1 MGKLIFLGCLL
12 LTLITVNAFTQ
23 RPYVQMDPPAK
34 KTAVPKATAVNQQI
48 ATKLTKEFN
57 HYYAQAVKTTVATEV
72 YDEQSKTNRTGV
84 ALPHQEVAV
93 LVTDKKARQIVKD
106 AQKAVDS
113 YTATPAQRR
122 LILGI
127 QTKVSKAA
135 KQLKG
140 VDTISFGYQKSKQH
154 HEIIAS
160 STRQQDL
167 IEPILL
173 ETDQP

>member
-23 RPYVQMDPPAK
+23 RPYVQMTPPAK
-34 KTAVPKATAVNQQI
+34 KVVTAKATATNQQL

-57 HYYAQAVKTTVATEV
+57 QYHANAVKTTVATEV
-72 YDEQSKTNRTGV
+72 YDEQSKTNRAGV

-93 LVTDKKARQIVKD
+93 LVTDKKARQIVKE
-106 AQKAVDS
+106 AQKAVEG
-113 YTATPAQRR
+113 YTATPEQRR

-127 QTKVSKAA
+127 QAKVSKAA
-135 KQLKG
+135 KKLKG

-154 HEIIAS
+154 QEIIAS

-167 IEPILL
+167 IEPISL
-173 ETDQP
+173 ETD